1 MSADA
6 EAAGLTTASVETATL
21 DTIPSIESSDDSL
34 FIHSDGEDSAPPNFF
49 DPNER
54 YDSPSDTDTSEASS

>member
-6 EAAGLTTASVETATL
+6 EAAGMTTASVETATA

-34 FIHSDGEDSAPPNFF
+34 FIQSDAADSIPPNFF
-49 DPNER
+49 DPNEL